1 MIRDI
6 SNMSMFQGLE
16 PVEHNFVV
24 DPEYVPT
31 DSEFDRI
38 LKEIYSVD
46 ENTGL
51 PKGDLLYYL
60 SPDGNPQVKAW
71 LENNLLKP
79 RAAKAGT
86 SVEGVTDDMLAEYSK
101 GSDESPSAYVERMR
115 GIYESTTK
123 EILEYKSKVNAN
135 EKV

>member
-1 MIRDI
+1 MKRDI
-6 SNMSMFQGLE
+6 SNMSMFQGLDA
-16 PVEHNFVV
+16 VEHNFVV

-51 PKGDLLYYL
+51 PKGDLVYYL
-60 SPDGNPQVKAW
+60 SPDGNPQVKSW

-79 RAAKAGT
+79 RAAKVGT
-86 SVEGVTDDMLAEYSK
+86 SLEGVTDDMLAEYAK
-101 GSDESPSAYVERMR
+101 GSDESASAYVERMR
-115 GIYESTTK
+115 GIYESTSK
-123 EILEYKSKVNAN
+123 EIQEYKTKVNAN
-135 EKV
+135 E

>member
-1 MIRDI
+1 MRRDI
-6 SNMSMFQGLE
+6 SNMSMFQGCDN
-16 PVEHNFVV
+16 VDNNFVI

-46 ENTGL
+46 DSTGL
-51 PKGDLLYYL
+51 PKGDLVYYL

-79 RAAKAGT
+79 RAAKLGS
-86 SVEGVTDDMLAEYSK
+86 SVEGVTDDMLAEYMK
-101 GSDESPSAYVERMR
+101 GSDESSNAYVERLR
-115 GIYESTTK
+115 GIYESTSK
-123 EILEYKSKVNAN
+123 EIQEYKSKINAD